1 MHKRIVVIALVA
13 LAGGTSFAQK
23 APLMPPDGSPPPA
36 EPDKQPTDPDKK
48 PKDEKAGKDET
59 LQNGGIE
66 RPWAKGVPAA
76 EQAAALKSF
85 HDGNAQLNDGLF
97 AKAIDKYREALKH
110 WDHPAIHYNLALAL
124 MNIDQSIE
132 AYEHLQASIKFGEAP
147 LQSKD
152 KFDNAKLYMLRLE
165 KEIADVEVSCDKAGA
180 KVSLD
185 GKELFVAP
193 GTFKTRVTTGKH
205 QFLAEK
211 QGYTARITAPYISP
225 GEHFR
230 IDLKLYTADELT
242 RYRRK
247 WDTTW
252 IPLAVAGG
260 AVVFG
265 LAGGLLEYSASQS
278 YKDYDDKVKS
288 CNQNNSGCPVSS
300 SLTSIKNS
308 GDTKR
313 TLGVVGYSAAG
324 AAAIAAGVLWYINRP
339 EPYEVRAEDLQNE
352 RDNEEARAKTKLT
365 PVVAPGYAGAVV
377 QGHF

>member
-1 MHKRIVVIALVA
+1 MLKRIVLLALVA
-13 LAGGTSFAQK
+13 FGGGTAFAQPK

-36 EPDKQPTDPDKK
+36 EPEKK
-48 PKDEKAGKDET
+48 PKDEKAGKDES

-66 RPWAKGVPAA
+66 RPWAKGVAAA
-76 EQAAALKSF
+76 EQAAALKAF

-124 MNIDQSIE
+124 MNVDQSIE

-165 KEIADVEVSCDKAGA
+165 KEIADVEVSCDKTGA

-193 GTFKTRVTTGKH
+193 GTYKTRVTTGKH

-247 WDTTW
+247 WDATW

-260 AVVFG
+260 AVALGV
-265 LAGGLLEYSASQS
+265 AGGLLEYSASQS
-278 YKDYDDKVKS
+278 YKDYDNKVKS

-300 SLTSIKNS
+300 TLTSLKNS

-313 TLGVVGYSAAG
+313 TLGIVGYSAAG

-339 EPYEVRAEDLQNE
+339 ESYEIRAEDLQNE
-352 RDNEEARAKTKLT
+352 PGTEEATAKTKLT
-365 PVVAPGYAGAVV
+365 PVVAPGYAGAVIL
-377 QGHF
+377 GHF